1 MFAQTQNAAM
11 LIASYTSNARF
22 NSRHA
27 TPLALQLQAAA
38 PVGMTDAQRTAL
50 ALVARRAEEVDEVR
64 KARLRMSPPALRGPR
79 NALASAWT
87 ALNGALLA
95 VASVPAEL
103 GAEGAEAGQLA
114 ASLFPEGT
122 LFAQADAAAVWSH
135 SKVLFDRIEEEGL
148 RARISALVSPKL
160 LASVQRAYEVLGAAM
175 GLGGSATVMPSSRA
189 LADATAR
196 FSYAVAGYAR
206 ALSVGLDE
214 SDVAA
219 MERFASALGPID
231 AMRIS
236 GKAEDE
242 GGDDVTT
249 EVPAPTPT
257 GAPVPG
263 AADPVPPPFVSA

>member
-27 TPLALQLQAAA
+27 TPLAIQLQGAA
-38 PVGMTDAQRTAL
+38 PVGMTEAQRTAL
-50 ALVARRAEEVDEVR
+50 GLVVRRADEVDEVR

-87 ALNGALLA
+87 ALHGALLA

-103 GAEGAEAGQLA
+103 GPEGPEAGQLA

-122 LFAQADAAAVWSH
+122 MFAQADAAAVWSH
-135 SKVLFDRIEEEGL
+135 SKVLSERIEEEGL
-148 RARISALVSPKL
+148 RARISTLVSPKL
-160 LASVQRAYEVLGAAM
+160 LAAVQRAHAQLGAAM
-175 GLGGSATVMPSSRA
+175 GLDGSASAMPSSRA

-219 MERFASALGPID
+219 MERFAGALAPID
-231 AMRIS
+231 ALRIS
-236 GKAEDE
+236 GRAEEE

-249 EVPAPTPT
+249 EVSPATPT
-257 GAPVPG
+257 GAPTPG
-263 AADPVPPPFVSA
+263 AGDPVPPPFVSA